1 MMSAEKITQLEKEQE
16 TQAYK
21 ILSLEK
27 TIDAMFPPLIEQLKE
42 VSSRLG
48 ANTEAV
54 LKSTLAQEHL
64 SEDVKK
70 LEDSSTEKW
79 KRINDIE
86 KTQAANQ
93 VVINAV
99 KGLGGK
105 MLALGLTVIIAAIGV
120 AVAVSKSLT

>member
-105 MLALGLTVIIAAIGV
+105 MLALGLTVIVAAIGV